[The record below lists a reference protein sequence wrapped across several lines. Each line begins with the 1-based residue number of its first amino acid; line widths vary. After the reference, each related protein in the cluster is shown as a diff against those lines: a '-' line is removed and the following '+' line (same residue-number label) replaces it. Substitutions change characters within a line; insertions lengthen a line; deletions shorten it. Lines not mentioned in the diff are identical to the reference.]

1 MAALP
6 DDVEAALLK
15 RFRDNDAEAPAG
27 GEAAPPGE
35 DTPAAAAPPNPAY
48 GTGARQ
54 NLDNLIENSGV
65 GD

>member
-15 RFRDNDAEAPAG
+15 RFRNNDADAPAG
-27 GEAAPPGE
+27 GEAAPPA
-35 DTPAAAAPPNPAY
+35 DDAPAAAAPNPAY
-48 GTGARQ
+48 GNGTRQ